1 MPYQHHLSPWHHP
14 NYLRFPTTTTVSP
27 PSQTVERNTGRV
39 LFTNLEKRLC
49 ISHRPSTRSKIARW
63 LLLLED
69 ATGRYEIMSACHGNQ
84 RLDETKIGLEIP
96 TLYLRREEQTFFPHE
111 VWGRSMDA
119 SDTTRSEVRALRSTI
134 LAQQTEIVALR
145 ATDRPRQAQLVE
157 TLILMSTLTVGHD
170 VAYAMTWT
178 DLKKK
183 MTDKYCPRGEI
194 KKLEAEMFPEELDK
208 IERYVC
214 GFPDMIHGSV
224 VASRPKIM
232 QEAIEIATELMDK
245 KIRTFAE

>member
-96 TLYLRREEQTFFPHE
+96 TLYLRDRRSHAYTALVMEREARLSHE

-157 TLILMSTLTVGHD
+157 TLILMSTL
-170 VAYAMTWT
+170 
-178 DLKKK
+178 
-183 MTDKYCPRGEI
+183 
-194 KKLEAEMFPEELDK
+194 
-208 IERYVC
+208 
-214 GFPDMIHGSV
+214 
-224 VASRPKIM
+224 
-232 QEAIEIATELMDK
+232 
-245 KIRTFAE
+245 